1 MKLARFLALAVALG
15 FGICWFAS
23 AANEDKDLKKAI
35 LKLAEA
41 LEKNDKEAAKK
52 LADELKKEE
61 LEDIMYLMKSPAKTG
76 VDVGFKEGIEQK
88 LINASKK
95 AGDAKSNAAAY
106 EKSASIISAIA
117 EVVVDKCPVK
127 DKKGAKDPKDWAMWI
142 NELKENASGLKEA
155 AKSSDPK
162 KLSTAA
168 KKLTGTCNSC
178 HEVFKD

>member
-23 AANEDKDLKKAI
+23 AAADEKDLKASI
-35 LKLAEA
+35 LKLAAA
-41 LEKNDKEAAKK
+41 LEKNDKDAAKK
-52 LADELKKEE
+52 LIDEIRKEE

-95 AGDAKSNAAAY
+95 ATDAKSSAAAY

-117 EVVVDKCPVK
+117 EVVSDKCPVK
-127 DKKGAKDPKDWAMWI
+127 EKKGAKDPKDWATWI
-142 NELKENASGLKEA
+142 SELKESAGGLKEA
-155 AKSSDPK
+155 AKSNDAK
-162 KLSTAA
+162 KLSAAA
-168 KKLTGTCNSC
+168 KKVTGVCTTC